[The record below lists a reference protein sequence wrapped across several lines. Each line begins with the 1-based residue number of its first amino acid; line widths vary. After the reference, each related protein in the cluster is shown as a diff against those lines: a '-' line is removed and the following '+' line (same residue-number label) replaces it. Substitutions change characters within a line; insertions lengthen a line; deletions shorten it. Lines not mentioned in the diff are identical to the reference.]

1 MTDAQILA
9 AARILCEKR
18 GLDPDERIAVLEDT
32 MPRGPSFMPAIY
44 TYEPRYLYTAREIR
58 AFDELRNACDA
69 ALLENSP

>member
-18 GLDPDERIAVLEDT
+18 GLDPDERVAHGAKPD
-32 MPRGPSFMPAIY
+32 RSGY
-44 TYEPRYLYTAREIR
+44 TPDICLYSPRYLLVVDEIR

-69 ALLENSP
+69 ALMEDAK